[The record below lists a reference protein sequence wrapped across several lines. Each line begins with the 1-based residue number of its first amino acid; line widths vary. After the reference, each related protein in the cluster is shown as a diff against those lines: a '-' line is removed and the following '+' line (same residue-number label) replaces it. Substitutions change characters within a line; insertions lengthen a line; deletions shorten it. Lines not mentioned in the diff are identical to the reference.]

1 PTPPVQPP
9 PTPPVQPPP
18 TPPVQPPP
26 PPTTNIPADVLSFL
40 QGLANRL
47 GIPLGRLINTPLVQA
62 ALTKPNTLAI
72 LNAAEAAF
80 ARAGIGLLE
89 GYNSI
94 SLASVVARTTNPGD
108 AVAIFDRLTTARLQF
123 MVTRLDRSNL
133 AGSLL
138 SALESAQFGR
148 YGSITFGEYLVWKD
162 TGIRFQ
168 SFDNQ
173 FIPQL
178 NFDLILEDFGNQI
191 PGR

>member
-1 PTPPVQPP
+1 M
-9 PTPPVQPPP
+9 
-18 TPPVQPPP
+18 
-26 PPTTNIPADVLSFL
+26 SFL

-47 GIPLGRLINTPLVQA
+47 GIPLGQLINTPLVQA

-80 ARAGIGLLE
+80 ARGGIGLLD

-108 AVAIFDRLTTARLQF
+108 AVAIFERLDPARLQF
-123 MVTRLDRSNL
+123 MVLRLDRSNL

-138 SALESAQFGR
+138 SALESAKFGR
-148 YGSITFGEYLVWKD
+148 YGSITFGEYLVYKG

-173 FIPQL
+173 SIPQL
-178 NFDLILEDFGNQI
+178 NFDLFLEDFGNQI